1 MVDTNESELEY
12 KIIGSGVK
20 TIIFFNG
27 FRINFK
33 SWDKV
38 YPEISTHY
46 RVLLFNRLG
55 VGSSAKATTEQSG
68 KVVVDKMEKLF
79 LELDIT
85 PPYFLVAH
93 SLGGVFANLYA
104 CTRPQNISGI
114 IFVDSTHP
122 LEIIKQKKFK
132 SPLLLQLI
140 NDGVKNIEKLFDK
153 YKFSEDECINETL
166 AQIQNSNS
174 FPDIPIAIV
183 SGTKKMPFVPEESF
197 DIHLSYQKMLL
208 ELSNYS
214 ARYLCEK
221 SGHFPQI
228 TEPEI
233 VVKAIKDIVDI

>member
-1 MVDTNESELEY
+1 M
-12 KIIGSGVK
+12 
-20 TIIFFNG
+20 
-27 FRINFK
+27 NFE

-38 YPEISTHY
+38 YPKISAHY
-46 RVLLFNRLG
+46 RILLFNRLG
-55 VGSSAKATTEQSG
+55 VGSSAKATVPQSG
-68 KVVVDKMEKLF
+68 KIVIDEMEKLF

-85 PPYFLVAH
+85 PPYFFVAH

-104 CTRPQNISGI
+104 CTRPQNTSGI
-114 IFVDSTHP
+114 IFVDSPHP
-122 LEIIKQKKFK
+122 LEIIEQKKFK
-132 SPLLLQLI
+132 PPFLLQMI
-140 NDGVKNIEKLFDK
+140 NDGVKNIEKLFDN

-197 DIHLSYQKMLL
+197 DIHISYQKMLL
-208 ELSNYS
+208 ELSNRS
-214 ARYLCEK
+214 TQYLCEK

-233 VVKAIKDIVDI
+233 VVKAIKSIVDI